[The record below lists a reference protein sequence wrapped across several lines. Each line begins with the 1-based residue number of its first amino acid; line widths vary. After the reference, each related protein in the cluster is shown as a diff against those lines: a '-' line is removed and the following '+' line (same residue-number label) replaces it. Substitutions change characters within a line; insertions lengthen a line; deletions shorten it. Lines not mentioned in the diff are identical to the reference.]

1 MLTLHQRTR
10 MLPGLSCSSSIWTGG
25 WEETEPWRDT
35 RSLSRLS
42 RESSSWAET
51 LGTSTNAG
59 TSGRLEKNTQ
69 ERSERLKETDD
80 FLFCRILRSSSAR
93 PVQLDVHGLLG
104 ETAQF
109 VLLLPKST
117 T

>member
-1 MLTLHQRTR
+1 

-35 RSLSRLS
+35 QSLSRPS

-51 LGTSTNAG
+51 LGTSTKAG
-59 TSGRLEKNTQ
+59 TSGRLKDNNGLCNLEK
-69 ERSERLKETDD
+69 SSVPRL
-80 FLFCRILRSSSAR
+80 FVS

-109 VLLLPKST
+109 VLFFSKT
-117 T
+117 TAQSCFTWTDI